1 MNRSMLIG
9 TLVGAVV
16 ATTGASIAGYKM
28 MTKEEYAEVVSVTP
42 LTEEVRTPRE
52 QCVDQQVTK
61 QAPVK
66 DEHRV
71 TGAVIGAVA
80 GGVLGNALGGHG
92 SNTGAKVAGAAV
104 GGIAGHEIQR
114 KMQESD
120 TVTTTEQ
127 RCETVYDTSQ
137 RNAGYQVTYKI
148 GNATGQV
155 KLDHDPGP
163 RIPVRDGQLVLTEA
177 KTAPV
182 QPAQ

>member
-9 TLVGAVV
+9 TLVGVVV

-66 DEHRV
+66 DEHRL
-71 TGAVIGAVA
+71 TGTVIGAVA

-114 KMQESD
+114 KMQEND
-120 TVTTTEQ
+120 TVTQTEQ
-127 RCETVYDTSQ
+127 HCETVYDTSR

-148 GNATGQV
+148 GSTTGQV

-177 KTAPV
+177 KTLPV
-182 QPAQ
+182 QSAQ